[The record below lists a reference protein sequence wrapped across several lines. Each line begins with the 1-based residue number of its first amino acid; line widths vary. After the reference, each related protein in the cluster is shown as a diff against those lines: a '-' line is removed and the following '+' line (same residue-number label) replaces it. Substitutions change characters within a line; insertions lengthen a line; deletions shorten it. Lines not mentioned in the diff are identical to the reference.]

1 MTDSASHMNSGMN
14 PNSGDTNPYLAAS
27 TERLSANPINPVA
40 HGKGRGRNRNINR
53 KVAIPSSELGSAAGV
68 TGAAGAPSAAPGVV
82 GTTGGAPQGGKPKK
96 KHSAARIISNI
107 LLVVGIALMAFAVYK
122 YATQWWNYKQ
132 VDEENAK
139 LAAFATVKDDGTTP
153 PQVDWASL
161 KAINADVAGWVQIP
175 GTSINYPVY
184 QGKDNERYLN
194 TNAEGVT
201 GVGGQIFLDYENTNP
216 GMQDEQT
223 IIYGHHLKNGAMFK
237 QVADM
242 DQQGFFDS
250 IHTVWYVTEQA
261 TYELEPLFVYYTN
274 ENDLTVRQF
283 MWNTPEE
290 FHNYLQDKLSHA
302 VTSRS
307 DAANIIGTT
316 SKVLT
321 LSTCN
326 YIEGYGRTILV
337 CVQKGEAQPQAAT
350 GASSTDSQT
359 QAATNAATNS

>member
-1 MTDSASHMNSGMN
+1 MTDSGSHFKK
-14 PNSGDTNPYLAAS
+14 GDTNPYLAAS
-27 TERLSANPINPVA
+27 TERLSTNPINPPVRGGRHA
-40 HGKGRGRNRNINR
+40 HGKRMA
-53 KVAIPSSELGSAAGV
+53 VSSDQLAA
-68 TGAAGAPSAAPGVV
+68 TPEQAPEPDK
-82 GTTGGAPQGGKPKK
+82 KPAK
-96 KHSAARIISNI
+96 KHSVMRIISNI
-107 LLVVGIALMAFAVYK
+107 LLVVGIALMGFAIYK

-139 LAAFATVKDDGTTP
+139 LAAFATVKDDGSAP

-161 KAINADVAGWVQIP
+161 KAINADVAGWIQVP

-194 TNAEGVT
+194 TNAEGVH
-201 GVGGQIFLDYENTNP
+201 GVGGQIFLDYQNTNP

-274 ENDLTVRQF
+274 ESDLTVRQF

-290 FHNYLQDKLSHA
+290 FHTYLQGKLAHA

-307 DAANIIGTT
+307 DASAIIGNT

-326 YIEGYGRTILV
+326 YIDGYGRTILV
-337 CVQKGEAQPQAAT
+337 CVQKGEAQAQD
-350 GASSTDSQT
+350 G
-359 QAATNAATNS
+359 TNAATATQQDASSQPSADTTTTTNL